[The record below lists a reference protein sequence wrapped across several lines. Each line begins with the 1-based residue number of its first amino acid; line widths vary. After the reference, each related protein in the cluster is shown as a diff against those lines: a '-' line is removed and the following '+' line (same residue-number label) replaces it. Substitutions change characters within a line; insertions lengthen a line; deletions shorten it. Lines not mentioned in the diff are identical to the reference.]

1 MAENIEQLRNAEQGK
16 EIYIVGS
23 GKSIDFIP
31 DEFWVKKTVI
41 GVNFVPLR
49 VPSKYL
55 ITHHYFVLNSFTY
68 SPLIIVT
75 SEYEM
80 GISEKEMHNKRL
92 SGDYFY
98 YHHLEQRFTEVDL
111 SVFDIPEYLITGG
124 TIITSA
130 LHFAYMLGA
139 SSIVLAGVDGG
150 AINGEINYAGYPTQ
164 TPFSHCKAVNN
175 QLELMVSE
183 IRKHIPVVSLNPFIN
198 FNLEGNVYENSLL
211 DS

>member
-1 MAENIEQLRNAEQGK
+1 MAESIEQLRNIEQGK
-16 EIYIVGS
+16 EIYVVGS

-31 DEFWVKKTVI
+31 NEFWEGKTVI

-55 ITHHYFVLNSFTY
+55 ITHHYFVLKSFKNTN
-68 SPLIIVT
+68 LTIVT
-75 SEYEM
+75 SQREM
-80 GISEKEMHNKRL
+80 GISAKSLHNEVL
-92 SGDYFY
+92 SGDYFVY
-98 YHHLEQRFTEVDL
+98 KHLEQRFTKIDL
-111 SVFDIPEYLITGG
+111 SVFDTPEYLITGG

-130 LHFAYMLGA
+130 LHFAYLLGA

-150 AINGEINYAGYPTQ
+150 MINGEINYIGYPTQ
-164 TPFSHCKAVNN
+164 TPFTHCKAVNN
-175 QLELMVSE
+175 QLEIMIKE

-198 FNLEGNVYENSLL
+198 FNLEGRRFENCLL